1 MSGAVEVTVRL
12 TPRSGRDA
20 VEGVDDD
27 GIVRA
32 RVSAPPVDGAAN
44 KALIRLIAADLGVA
58 RSTVSL
64 VAGAGS
70 RVKRLR
76 IVGIDA
82 ASVETRWPGV
92 SLGGSMRR

>member
-1 MSGAVEVTVRL
+1 VSGAIEVTVRL

-20 VEGVDDD
+20 VDGVADD

-44 KALIRLIAADLGVA
+44 KALVRLIAADLGVP
-58 RSTVSL
+58 RSAVSL
-64 VAGAGS
+64 VAGASS

-76 IVGIDA
+76 IAGIDA
-82 ASVETRWPGV
+82 ARVETRWPGV